1 MKAIRQ
7 TIMALVIA
15 ASCAGCSSLFYDA
28 KTSVLQQIHKG
39 MSKQEVTELLGEPQY
54 RRFDSE
60 LEEWEYYKNLSS
72 SGYTTIILTFDG
84 DKVYALDSFSDPRP
98 AAPPVVVTSPDMSV
112 STSVSS
118 SHSHGRG
125 MRAADFQKLYSD
137 VKSRPFTDD
146 KLKMLREASVNNR
159 LSCGQCATLM
169 SLFPFDD
176 DRMKVLRIFAPNIVD
191 RENYEEI
198 LDVLTSLF
206 KKDDAKK
213 LLKVG
218 MYK

>member
-1 MKAIRQ
+1 
-7 TIMALVIA
+7 MALVIA

-54 RRFDSE
+54 RRFDPE

-72 SGYTTIILTFDG
+72 SGYTTVIVTFEG

-98 AAPPVVVTSPDMSV
+98 PAPPVVVTSPDVTV
-112 STSVSS
+112 STPGNP

-125 MRAADFQKLYSD
+125 MRAADFQKLYND

-146 KLKMLREASVNNR
+146 KFQMMREASVNNR

-169 SLFPFDD
+169 SLFTFDD
-176 DRMKVLRIFAPNIVD
+176 DRMKVLKMFAPNIVD
-191 RENYEEI
+191 RENYEEV

-218 MYK
+218 VYK

>member
-1 MKAIRQ
+1 
-7 TIMALVIA
+7 MALVIA

-60 LEEWEYYKNLSS
+60 LEEWEYYKYLSS
-72 SGYTTIILTFDG
+72 SGHTTIILTFDG

-98 AAPPVVVTSPDMSV
+98 TAPPVVVTSPDV
-112 STSVSS
+112 TVDTPDRF
-118 SHSHGRG
+118 HSHGRG
-125 MRAADFQKLYSD
+125 MRAADFQKLYND

-146 KLKMLREASVNNR
+146 KLKMMREASVNNR
-159 LSCGQCATLM
+159 LSCGQCAALM
-169 SLFPFDD
+169 SLFTFDD